1 MKRPWRPASSVGRRA
16 FWLAI
21 GAAVWG
27 LLFPSLGALGRAVLG
42 DSERARIMLPT
53 GMVGVVLELALTV
66 AALLTGIRALRGGER
81 SWLVVLGFALAVI
94 VGGFWILFALGE
106 VLVPH

>member
-1 MKRPWRPASSVGRRA
+1 M
-16 FWLAI
+16 
-21 GAAVWG
+21 
-27 LLFPSLGALGRAVLG
+27 FPSLGALGRAVFG
-42 DSERARIMLPT
+42 DIERVRIMIPI
-53 GMVGVVLELALTV
+53 GMGGLLLEVALTA

-81 SWLVVLGFALAVI
+81 SWLTLLGLALAVV

>member
-1 MKRPWRPASSVGRRA
+1 VVIIAR
-16 FWLAI
+16 
-21 GAAVWG
+21 VW
-27 LLFPSLGALGRAVLG
+27 LGRMG
-42 DSERARIMLPT
+42 P
-53 GMVGVVLELALTV
+53 V
-66 AALLTGIRALRGGER
+66 AATIAGYLKHDRALLTGIRALRGGER